1 MLQKILIANRA
12 EIACCI
18 IKTARRMGIAT
29 VALCPEVDVASQGET
44 VDDARKNLTEALQLF
59 FECAHEAEIK
69 QRLSAPLIDVSS
81 DIRNAF

>member
-1 MLQKILIANRA
+1 MKITLTG
-12 EIACCI
+12 I
-18 IKTARRMGIAT
+18 IEKEKDGY

-59 FECAHEAEIK
+59 FEYAHEAEIK

-81 DIRNAF
+81 GIRNAF